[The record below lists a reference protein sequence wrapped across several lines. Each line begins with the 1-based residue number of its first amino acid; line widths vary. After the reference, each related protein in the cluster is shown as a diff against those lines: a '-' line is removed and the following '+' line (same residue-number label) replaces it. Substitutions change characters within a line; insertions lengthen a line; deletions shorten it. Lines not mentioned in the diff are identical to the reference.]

1 MYKTPDNL
9 SSERVNGGQRIKLQR
24 GVVTGRNSEEFPR
37 RQSHEIRLP
46 PSCPSAGKVAIS
58 MELRPRDGFFITWT
72 HNPSARASC
81 RGTIERE
88 LGWPSQRV
96 DPLFIHPTL
105 DRTPTISPHGR
116 FELPGARAT
125 TPSTQPPAKKLTQ
138 ATHQPPPP
146 FRENQL
152 WKPAPLAHAFQR
164 TKDRAPP
171 LRMSPNL
178 SIVFTKHLN
187 SAATMPGRTVR
198 RKGSQETG
206 FRTPCR
212 STLGGR
218 KTKDGWDKH
227 KHGLQAH
234 TKNQALPRDKQPTM
248 FPPSTKPAPL
258 ETHHK
263 VPHCNR
269 HPTNPNQKR
278 KPLLSMI
285 LPQVHLR

>member
-1 MYKTPDNL
+1 MPVGGENCDLDGAQTEGWVFHYLDTQPFREAT
-9 SSERVNGGQRIKLQR
+9 SRNG
-24 GVVTGRNSEEFPR
+24 
-37 RQSHEIRLP
+37 
-46 PSCPSAGKVAIS
+46 
-58 MELRPRDGFFITWT
+58 
-72 HNPSARASC
+72 
-81 RGTIERE
+81 RE
-88 LGWPSQRV
+88 GLGWPAQRV
-96 DPLFIHPTL
+96 KPHFIHPVL

-187 SAATMPGRTVR
+187 SAATMPGRTDR

-206 FRTPCR
+206 FPTPCR
-212 STLGGR
+212 NTLGGEKQRMGGTSTSMACKHTR
-218 KTKDGWDKH
+218 KNKH
-227 KHGLQAH
+227 Y
-234 TKNQALPRDKQPTM
+234 
-248 FPPSTKPAPL
+248 L
-258 ETHHK
+258 ETSNQRCSSQTPN
-263 VPHCNR
+263 PH
-269 HPTNPNQKR
+269 P
-278 KPLLSMI
+278 
-285 LPQVHLR
+285 